1 MTRRNVVGAEAS
13 SSVDAARGVVVV
25 VVRRLAV
32 TIVVGRRVVDAFVVD
47 VVDERVD
54 ARAGTI
60 AVVARDAV
68 APTRARASVIEAP
81 SARASDAV

>member
-13 SSVDAARGVVVV
+13 SSVDAARVVVVVVVVV

-32 TIVVGRRVVDAFVVD
+32 TIVVDAFVD
-47 VVDERVD
+47 DAFVDERVD

-81 SARASDAV
+81 SARASDAA

>member
-25 VVRRLAV
+25 VRRLAV
-32 TIVVGRRVVDAFVVD
+32 TIVVDAFVD
-47 VVDERVD
+47 DAFVDERVD

-81 SARASDAV
+81 SARASDAA

>member
-25 VVRRLAV
+25 VVRRLAG
-32 TIVVGRRVVDAFVVD
+32 TIVVGRRVVVDAFVD
-47 VVDERVD
+47 ARVD

-81 SARASDAV
+81 SARASDAA

>member
-25 VVRRLAV
+25 VRRLAV
-32 TIVVGRRVVDAFVVD
+32 TIVVDAFVD
-47 VVDERVD
+47 DAFVDERVD

-60 AVVARDAV
+60 AVGARDAV

-81 SARASDAV
+81 SARASDAA

>member
-13 SSVDAARGVVVV
+13 SSVDAARVVVVV

-32 TIVVGRRVVDAFVVD
+32 TIVVDAFVD
-47 VVDERVD
+47 DAFVDERVD

-81 SARASDAV
+81 SARASDAA

>member
-13 SSVDAARGVVVV
+13 SSVDAARVVVVV

>member
-13 SSVDAARGVVVV
+13 SSVDAARVVVV

-32 TIVVGRRVVDAFVVD
+32 TIVVDAFVD
-47 VVDERVD
+47 DAFVDERVD

-81 SARASDAV
+81 SARASDAA

>member
-25 VVRRLAV
+25 VRRLAV
-32 TIVVGRRVVDAFVVD
+32 TIVVDAFVVD
-47 VVDERVD
+47 AFVDERVD

-81 SARASDAV
+81 SARASDAA

>member
-13 SSVDAARGVVVV
+13 SSVDAARVVVV

-32 TIVVGRRVVDAFVVD
+32 TIVVDAFVVD
-47 VVDERVD
+47 AFVDERVD

-81 SARASDAV
+81 SARASDAA

>member
-25 VVRRLAV
+25 VRRLAV
-32 TIVVGRRVVDAFVVD
+32 TIVVGRRVVVDAF
-47 VVDERVD
+47 VDERVD

-81 SARASDAV
+81 SARASDAA

>member
-13 SSVDAARGVVVV
+13 SSVDAARVVVVVVVV

-32 TIVVGRRVVDAFVVD
+32 TIVVDAF
-47 VVDERVD
+47 VDERVD

-81 SARASDAV
+81 SARASDAA